1 MSETLTRFGASLSLP
16 LLILAALLGA
26 GVGYARY
33 QSERQTLQPVEFPS
47 QTPLPEAY
55 PQESPSVDPSPEESL
70 ASPTPAPIASP
81 PASASRAGAQRAL
94 DGGDFAEAIR
104 QAEVVRA
111 DEIRAEA
118 YLLQALTR
126 SIPPGDFAR
135 AEVVTEVTLAGV
147 ATPLLGIVSET
158 GDKLL
163 VIQIDGRERRLG
175 PGEVKARRELRGSA
189 RLSALRA
196 QLAAAR
202 EELGATA
209 GGLALHRLAYLAFS
223 ADLRPLGT
231 KLLRQALQGRDG
243 AILVDMFGEGDFK
256 QLHAARRALAG
267 EAEPVAVARRDPVP
281 IPSPGPE
288 VETPDVEAPEPSQD
302 PIEVEPL
309 SSDMRP
315 GERHERPEGPD
326 DVIQSE
332 AWKRADES
340 YKAGLE
346 VYRGTFGL
354 SNRAASIGVKAALG
368 EFERAQEL
376 LGPLSERNPEHF
388 ELERRQE
395 ELAKLII
402 DCHRRQNVGD

>member
-26 GVGYARY
+26 GLGYTRY
-33 QSERQTLQPVEFPS
+33 QSERQTLEPVEFAS

-55 PQESPSVDPSPEESL
+55 PEPSPAAEPSPAESVSIP
-70 ASPTPAPIASP
+70 SPTPSATPS
-81 PASASRAGAQRAL
+81 ASASRAGAQRAL

-111 DEIRAEA
+111 DEVRAEA

-135 AEVVTEVTLAGV
+135 AEVVTEVTLTGG
-147 ATPLLGIVSET
+147 ATPLLGIVSEA

-175 PGEVKARRELRGSA
+175 PGEVKARRDLRGA
-189 RLSALRA
+189 ERLTALRA

-256 QLHAARRALAG
+256 QLHAARRALSG
-267 EAEPVAVARRDPVP
+267 EPEPVAVARRDPVP
-281 IPSPGPE
+281 PPARDPE
-288 VETPDVEAPEPSQD
+288 VEAPDVETPEPSQE
-302 PIEVEPL
+302 PAEVGPL

-315 GERHERPEGPD
+315 GERHERPQGPD
-326 DVIQSE
+326 EAIQSQ

-346 VYRGTFGL
+346 IYRGTFGL
-354 SNRAASIGVKAALG
+354 SNRAASIGVKAALS

-376 LGPLSERNPEHF
+376 LGPLSERNPDHF

-395 ELAKLII
+395 ELAKLIV
-402 DCHRRQNVGD
+402 DCHRRQNVGE